1 MGSGPRCGRVRL
13 PPFQSPKPGRP
24 SAVGAGHVIRPAKA
38 PVADVRTRSFLGVTP
53 PLQTRVAGIFAF
65 WPLLAQLG
73 FGELVERAGYP
84 GSGMVPATSAVL
96 SLLALK
102 LIDKERRSHISD
114 FNFDEA
120 LGVFAGLNVLPK
132 ATFAT
137 DYSYRTVRENQ
148 QRLLAGWVSGLLPR
162 LDPEPDAFSLDF
174 HSIPHRGEDNGLENH
189 YVPMRGQATPSV
201 LTFFA
206 QAVKS
211 RLLCYSDATVDRG
224 RAAGQLLKFV
234 EFCQSILGADPAWV
248 YFDSRFTTYAEMNRL
263 NARGKTSFITIRRRG
278 CRTLRGLDDQPGSEW
293 RRAVIDI
300 PKRRHRNIQYLE
312 QAVRVVG
319 YEGDLRQIAVKG
331 LGRDKP
337 TLLLTNNRDETAR
350 QIMMRYTSR
359 NGIEDSLGSGVDF
372 FHLDCLASEVPL
384 NVDLDAALTVVA
396 NGCYRWLA
404 SELDGFT
411 VAKPKRLCRKIIET
425 GGTVR
430 VTEDQIHVH
439 FEKRAHNPILRQAT
453 LDTKAGPI
461 PWAGGKRLRF
471 TYAST
476 D

>member
-1 MGSGPRCGRVRL
+1 
-13 PPFQSPKPGRP
+13 
-24 SAVGAGHVIRPAKA
+24 VIRPAKA
-38 PVADVRTRSFLGVTP
+38 PVADVRARSFLGVTP

-114 FNFDEA
+114 FDFDEA
-120 LGVFAGLNVLPK
+120 LGAFAGLNVLPK

-148 QRLLAGWVSGLLPR
+148 QRLLAGWVSGLRPR
-162 LDPEPDAFSLDF
+162 LDPEPDAFRLDF
-174 HSIPHRGEDNGLENH
+174 HSIPHRGDDNGLENH
-189 YVPMRGQATPSV
+189 YVPMRGKAAPSV

-224 RAAGQLLKFV
+224 RAPGQLLKFV
-234 EFCQSILGADPAWV
+234 DFCQSILGADPAWV

-278 CRTLRGLDDQPGSEW
+278 CRTLRGLDDRPSSEW
-293 RRAVIDI
+293 RRAVIDT
-300 PKRRHRNIQYLE
+300 PKRRHQHIRYLE
-312 QAVRVVG
+312 EAVRVAG
-319 YEGDLRQIAVKG
+319 YEGDLRQVAVKG

-411 VAKPKRLCRKIIET
+411 AAKPKRLCRKIIET

-439 FEKRAHNPILRQAT
+439 FEKRAHNPILRQAA
-453 LDTKAGPI
+453 LDTKAGQI
-461 PWAGGKRLRF
+461 PWAGGKPLRF

>member
-1 MGSGPRCGRVRL
+1 M
-13 PPFQSPKPGRP
+13 PKLGRP
-24 SAVGAGHVIRPAKA
+24 AHIATDDSIQPERA
-38 PVADVRTRSFLGVTP
+38 PVADVRACSFQEVTR

-73 FGELVERAGYP
+73 FGELVKQAGYP
-84 GSGMVPATSAVL
+84 GSSMVPATSALL

-102 LIDKERRSHISD
+102 LVDKERRSHISD

-120 LGVFAGLNVLPK
+120 LGLFAGLNVLPK
-132 ATFAT
+132 TTFAT

-148 QRLLAGWVSGLLPR
+148 QRLLAGWISGLLPR

-174 HSIPHRGEDNGLENH
+174 HSIPHRGADNGLENH
-189 YVPMRGQATPSV
+189 YVPMRGKAVPSV

-211 RLLCYSDATVDRG
+211 RLLCYSDATIVREQ
-224 RAAGQLLKFV
+224 AAGQLLKFV
-234 EFCQSILGADPAWV
+234 AFCQSILGADPAWV

-278 CRTLRGLDDQPGSEW
+278 SRILHDLAKQPSSAW
-293 RRAVIDI
+293 RRTVIDT
-300 PKRRHRNIQYLE
+300 PKRRHKNIRYLE
-312 QAVRVVG
+312 QLIHVADYTG
-319 YEGDLRQIAVKG
+319 ELRQIAVTD

-337 TLLLTNNRDETAR
+337 TLLLTNNSDETAR
-350 QIMMRYTSR
+350 QIMTRYTSR
-359 NGIEDSLGSGVDF
+359 NGIEDSLGSGVNF

-384 NVDLDAALTVVA
+384 NADLDAALTVVA

-404 SELDGFT
+404 AELNGFSD
-411 VAKPKRLCRKIIET
+411 AKPKRLCRKIIET

-430 VTEDQIHVH
+430 ITEDQIHVH
-439 FEKRAHNPILRQAT
+439 FEKRAHNPILRQAA
-453 LDTKAGPI
+453 LDAKTGAI

-471 TYAST
+471 TYAGT
-476 D
+476 G

>member
-1 MGSGPRCGRVRL
+1 
-13 PPFQSPKPGRP
+13 
-24 SAVGAGHVIRPAKA
+24 
-38 PVADVRTRSFLGVTP
+38 
-53 PLQTRVAGIFAF
+53 
-65 WPLLAQLG
+65 
-73 FGELVERAGYP
+73 
-84 GSGMVPATSAVL
+84 
-96 SLLALK
+96 
-102 LIDKERRSHISD
+102 
-114 FNFDEA
+114 
-120 LGVFAGLNVLPK
+120 
-132 ATFAT
+132 
-137 DYSYRTVRENQ
+137 
-148 QRLLAGWVSGLLPR
+148 
-162 LDPEPDAFSLDF
+162 
-174 HSIPHRGEDNGLENH
+174 
-189 YVPMRGQATPSV
+189 
-201 LTFFA
+201 
-206 QAVKS
+206 VKS
-211 RLLCYSDATVDRG
+211 RLLCYSDATIARDQ
-224 RAAGQLLKFV
+224 AAGQLLKFV
-234 EFCQSILGADPAWV
+234 EFCRSILGADPAWV
-248 YFDSRFTTYAEMNRL
+248 YFDSRFTTYAEMSRL

-278 CRTLRGLDDQPGSEW
+278 CRTLRGLDDRPSSEW
-293 RRAVIDI
+293 RRAVIDT
-300 PKRRHRNIQYLE
+300 PKRRHQHIRYLE
-312 QAVRVVG
+312 EAVRVAG

-411 VAKPKRLCRKIIET
+411 AAKPKRLCRKIIET

-439 FEKRAHNPILRQAT
+439 FDKRAHNPILRQAA

-461 PWAGGKRLRF
+461 PWAGGKLLRF

>member
-1 MGSGPRCGRVRL
+1 LIQPARAAVSDARTGS
-13 PPFQSPKPGRP
+13 FQE
-24 SAVGAGHVIRPAKA
+24 
-38 PVADVRTRSFLGVTP
+38 LTP
-53 PLQTRVAGIFAF
+53 PLQTRVAGLFVF

-73 FGELVERAGYP
+73 FEELVKQAGYP
-84 GSGMVPATSAVL
+84 GSDMVPATSAVL

-120 LGVFAGLNVLPK
+120 LGLFAGLNVLPK

-137 DYSYRTVRENQ
+137 DYSYRTTRENQ
-148 QRLLAGWVSGLLPR
+148 QRLLAGWISKLLPR
-162 LDPEPDAFSLDF
+162 LDPQPNAFSLDF
-174 HSIPHRGEDNGLENH
+174 HPIPHRGEDNGLENH
-189 YVPMRGQATPSV
+189 HVPMRGKAVPSI

-211 RLLCYSDATVDRG
+211 RLLCYSDATVVRDQ
-224 RAAGQLLKFV
+224 AAGQLLKFV
-234 EFCQSILGADPAWV
+234 EFCQSVLGADPTWV
-248 YFDSRFTTYAEMNRL
+248 YFDSRLTTHAEMSRL

-278 CRTLRGLDDQPGSEW
+278 SRILRGLDDQPKSAW
-293 RRAVIDI
+293 RGAVIDT
-300 PKRRHRNIQYLE
+300 PKRRHQNIRYLE
-312 QAVRVVG
+312 QFIRVAE
-319 YEGDLRQIAVKG
+319 YEGELRQIAVTG

-337 TLLLTNNRDETAR
+337 TLLLTNNREETAR
-350 QIMMRYTSR
+350 QIMTRYTSR
-359 NGIEDSLGSGVDF
+359 NGIEDSLGSGVNF

-404 SELDGFT
+404 SELNGFT
-411 VAKPKRLCRKIIET
+411 EAKPKRLCRKIIET

-430 VTEDQIHVH
+430 ITDDQIHVH
-439 FEKRAHNPILRQAT
+439 FEKRAHNPILRQAG
-453 LDTKAGPI
+453 LDAKAGAI
-461 PWAGGKRLRF
+461 PWVGGKFLRF

>member
-1 MGSGPRCGRVRL
+1 M
-13 PPFQSPKPGRP
+13 PKLGRP
-24 SAVGAGHVIRPAKA
+24 PHIAADHLIQPARA
-38 PVADVRTRSFLGVTP
+38 AVADARTGSFQEQT
-53 PLQTRVAGIFAF
+53 PLQTRVAGLFVF

-73 FGELVERAGYP
+73 FEELVKQAGYP
-84 GSGMVPATSAVL
+84 GSDMIPATSAVL

-102 LIDKERRSHISD
+102 LIDKERHSHISD

-120 LGVFAGLNVLPK
+120 LGLFAGLNVLPK

-137 DYSYRTVRENQ
+137 DYSYRTARENQ
-148 QRLLAGWVSGLLPR
+148 QRLLAGWISKLLPR
-162 LDPEPDAFSLDF
+162 LDPQPDAFSLDF
-174 HSIPHRGEDNGLENH
+174 HPIPHRGEDVGLENH
-189 YVPMRGQATPSV
+189 HVPMRGKAVPSV

-211 RLLCYSDATVDRG
+211 RLLCYSDATVVRDQAG
-224 RAAGQLLKFV
+224 GQLLKFV
-234 EFCQSILGADPAWV
+234 EFCQSVLGADPTWV
-248 YFDSRFTTYAEMNRL
+248 YFDSRLTTHAEMSRL

-278 CRTLRGLDDQPGSEW
+278 SRILRGLDDQPKSAW

-300 PKRRHRNIQYLE
+300 PKRRHQNIRYLE
-312 QAVRVVG
+312 QFIRVAD
-319 YEGDLRQIAVKG
+319 YEGELRQIAVTG

-337 TLLLTNNRDETAR
+337 TLLLTNNRKETAR
-350 QIMMRYTSR
+350 QIMTRYTSR
-359 NGIEDSLGSGVDF
+359 NGIEDSLGSGVNF

-404 SELDGFT
+404 SELNGFT
-411 VAKPKRLCRKIIET
+411 EAKPKRLCRKIIET

-430 VTEDQIHVH
+430 VSKDQIHVH
-439 FEKRAHNPILRQAT
+439 FEKRAHNPILREAG
-453 LDTKAGPI
+453 LDAKAGAI
-461 PWAGGKRLRF
+461 PWVGGKSLRF